1 VKQPPHRHR
10 NAWLRDTLSRSR
22 KDAVASSVMTGIC
35 DNYVG
40 AFAVSLR
47 ASMAQMGWLSAGPQ
61 LAGAVSQLLSVW
73 LCPRF
78 SRRRAIV
85 TGAALQALAVLGMA
99 AIALLRP
106 AQSVLWLIGLAVVY
120 QCCANFVQPQWR
132 GWMGSVVPARRRGAF
147 FAGRTRLTM
156 ITSFGVFA
164 GGGALLGLFDRYQL
178 AWLAFAILFVVAATG
193 RGFSARHLRG
203 MHDPD
208 HHDAPPAVSFTETLR
223 RIREAFR
230 DRTFRQYSL
239 FFAGM
244 QSAVAISAPFF
255 SVYMLRDLNYSYWQ
269 FSLNTGTA
277 ILTQFF
283 TLSTWG
289 RICDR
294 WGNRFVMVA
303 SGVMIP
309 VVPSLWLFSDNFYY
323 LLGVQVLSGLAWG
336 GFSLSTANYLYDLR
350 PPRADFATYAAVQS
364 SLGATGVFCGALFG
378 GYLAGAL
385 PAIVTDLPGW
395 LQPAHPIILIFGVS
409 ALLRGVIAAW
419 FIPRSV
425 ELRVRQHPG
434 LLRVVYRISRFTPGA
449 GVVLDWLT
457 VTRRRRPGSDA
468 GDRDRQDPD

>member
-1 VKQPPHRHR
+1 
-10 NAWLRDTLSRSR
+10 
-22 KDAVASSVMTGIC
+22 MTGIC
-35 DNYVG
+35 DNYLG

-85 TGAALQALAVLGMA
+85 TGAALQAAAVTGMA
-99 AIALLRP
+99 LVALLRP
-106 AQSVLWLIGLAVVY
+106 ADSVLWLIGLAVVY
-120 QCCANFVQPQWR
+120 QACANFVQPQWR
-132 GWMGSVVPARRRGAF
+132 SWMGSVVPARRRGAF

-164 GGGALLGLFDRYQL
+164 GGGALLGLFDRYQS
-178 AWLAFAILFVVAATG
+178 AWFAFGLLFLTAAAG
-193 RGFSARHLRG
+193 RGFSAWHLRH

-208 HHDAPPAVSFTETLR
+208 HHDAPPAASFRETLR
-223 RIREAFR
+223 RIRDAFR
-230 DRTFRQYSL
+230 DRSFREYSL

-255 SVYMLRDLNYSYWQ
+255 SVYMLRDLDYSYWQ

-309 VVPSLWLFSDNFYY
+309 IVPSLWLFSDNYYY
-323 LLGVQVLSGLAWG
+323 LLGVQVMSGLAWG
-336 GFSLSTANYLYDLR
+336 GFTLSTANYLYDLR
-350 PPRADFATYAAVQS
+350 PPRADFASYAAVQS
-364 SLGATGVFCGALFG
+364 SLGAAGVFCGALFG
-378 GYLAGAL
+378 GYLAGVL
-385 PAIVTDLPGW
+385 PAVVTELPGW
-395 LQPAHPIILIFGVS
+395 LRPAHPVILIFGVS
-409 ALLRGVIAAW
+409 ALLRGAIAAW
-419 FIPRSV
+419 FLPRSQ
-425 ELRVRQHPG
+425 ELRVRHHPG
-434 LLRVVYRISRFTPGA
+434 LLRIVYRISRFTPGA

-457 VTRRRRPGSDA
+457 VTRRQDDSGPPRRGERVD
-468 GDRDRQDPD
+468 DPRH